1 MYYTKKEYNSM
12 KNALTSENKRLK
24 KQIEK
29 LQKKVKELEYT
40 KEVIFEPDFEMDPVA
55 EETTEQIS
63 L

>member
-1 MYYTKKEYNSM
+1 MYYTKREYNQM
-12 KNALTSENKRLK
+12 KHALTSENKRLK

-29 LQKKVKELEYT
+29 LQKKIKELEYT
-40 KEVIFEPDFEMDPVA
+40 KEVVFEPDFEMDPVA

>member
-1 MYYTKKEYNSM
+1 MYYTKREYNQM

-40 KEVIFEPDFEMDPVA
+40 EEVVFEPDFEMDPVA
-55 EETTEQIS
+55 EETTE
-63 L
+63 